1 MLNKKSFAHFRV
13 TVKFGDQGKSQHKD
27 MKFCNWGPTIIW
39 HNIESVAFFLSK
51 SLHPNIHYTVYLNIT
66 KSGDLLWCDPYT
78 VGAESISLFSEN

>member
-13 TVKFGDQGKSQHKD
+13 TVKFGDQGKSQHED

-51 SLHPNIHYTVYLNIT
+51 SLHPSRQHLCGHSVNIEHANAQF
-66 KSGDLLWCDPYT
+66 SQ
-78 VGAESISLFSEN
+78 IS